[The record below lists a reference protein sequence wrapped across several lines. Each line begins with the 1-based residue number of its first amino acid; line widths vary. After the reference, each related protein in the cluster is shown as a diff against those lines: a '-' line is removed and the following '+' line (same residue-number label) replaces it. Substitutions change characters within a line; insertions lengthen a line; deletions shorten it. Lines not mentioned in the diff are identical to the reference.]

1 MSTSL
6 LIFIELLLVFG
17 IVFGLCGREL
27 WLLRRDRRR
36 QAEDEDE
43 RGDR

>member
-6 LIFIELLLVFG
+6 LILIELLLVFG
-17 IVFGLCGREL
+17 IVFGLGAREL

-36 QAEDEDE
+36 QDEDE
-43 RGDR
+43 PGD